1 MEERIAERD
10 DEIEGFEELSAEEKV
25 AIGKWFLLKSP
36 PGQIRQVAKGA
47 VFGSLPPLLTAFLAA
62 LFFLVV
68 CSSLMSDAYLSRNS
82 SQGQTPTKLHHE
94 ASSIAQ
100 FSSEIGSISE
110 AGTAVS
116 LDPFHSYKKNEKRKR
131 DPIHQGEEWIISSGG
146 TRIWVQWW
154 GGIQRE
160 EEIAGDVHLL

>member
-36 PGQIRQVAKGA
+36 PGQIQQVGKGA
-47 VFGSLPPLLTAFLAA
+47 VFGSLPQLLTAFLAA

-68 CSSLMSDAYLSRNS
+68 CSSLMSDAYLSRISS

-94 ASSIAQ
+94 ASSITQ
-100 FSSEIGSISE
+100 FSSEE
-110 AGTAVS
+110 
-116 LDPFHSYKKNEKRKR
+116 LDPFQRQARLLASIHFIPTRKR
-131 DPIHQGEEWIISSGG
+131 RSEKEIQLAKVKKGFFLQVVQESEFSDERYS
-146 TRIWVQWW
+146 TRRRV
-154 GGIQRE
+154 
-160 EEIAGDVHLL
+160 AA